1 MKTITI
7 KFFANFREIVG
18 KKTISISLIED
29 TNIRDIKVLLTTDY
43 PRLKALF
50 HNVLFVVDGK
60 IALDDFIPPDDAVIT
75 ILPRIGG
82 G

>member
-18 KKTISISLIED
+18 KKTVSLSLIED
-29 TNIRDIKVLLTTDY
+29 SNIRDIKVLLTTDY

-60 IALDDFIPPDDAVIT
+60 IALDDFIPPDGAVIT